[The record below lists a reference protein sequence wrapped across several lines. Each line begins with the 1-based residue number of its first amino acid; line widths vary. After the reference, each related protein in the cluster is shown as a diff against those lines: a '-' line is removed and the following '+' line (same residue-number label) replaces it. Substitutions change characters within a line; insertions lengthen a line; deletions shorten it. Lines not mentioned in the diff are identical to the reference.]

1 MAFSHVSSMADLRD
15 HKFIICGGDGL
26 NPLGIVR
33 SLGKEGIYS
42 YVISK
47 KSKGGRPLI
56 ATSRFVTQVL
66 YAETEEDVID
76 ILVDVFGGES
86 NKPFVFLTDEGHAEL
101 LDRRYNDIKGKFYFF
116 DAGRKGRLTELN
128 DKSVQCRLASSCG
141 FTVPR
146 FEVLEKGSLPVA
158 LDYPVITKT
167 LSPNEGQWKK
177 DMFVCHDESALLCAF
192 EKIEASRLIIEE
204 YIEGI
209 HEYDLK
215 GISIDG
221 GREVCFTYAKIWNSQ
236 TDSFSSIMHYE
247 PCDDTVLKER
257 IQALMKKADYSG
269 IFDIEFIQDASGE
282 LYFLEV
288 NWRTG
293 MYNFNH
299 TVNGFNIPYL
309 WAKFSLTGH
318 IDTSS
323 IVPKYGS
330 YTSFDELVAFS
341 ACLRKPK
348 LFGAWIRTIWRSD
361 ILFYY
366 DRNDLK
372 PCLFAWLYFFKRKT
386 QLFINRFKR

>member
-1 MAFSHVSSMADLRD
+1 MAFFHASPMANLRD

-33 SLGKEGIYS
+33 SLGKEGIHS

-47 KSKGGRPLI
+47 KLKSGRPLI
-56 ATSRFVTQVL
+56 ATSRFVTEVL
-66 YAETEEDVID
+66 YAESEEGVID
-76 ILVDVFGGES
+76 VLVNVFGRES

-101 LDRRYNDIKGKFYFF
+101 LDRRYQDIKGKFYFF
-116 DAGRKGRLTELN
+116 DAGRKGRLTELI
-128 DKSVQCRLASSCG
+128 DKSVQCQLASSCG
-141 FTVPR
+141 FAVPK

-167 LSPNEGQWKK
+167 VSPNEGQWKK
-177 DMFVCHDESALLCAF
+177 DMFVCHDESDLLDAF

-221 GREVCFTYAKIWNSQ
+221 GREVCFTYGKVWNSK
-236 TDSFSSIMHYE
+236 TDPFSSIMHFE
-247 PCDDTVLKER
+247 PCEDAVLKER

-269 IFDIEFIQDASGE
+269 IFDIEFIQDASGK
-282 LYFLEV
+282 LFFLEV

-293 MYNFNH
+293 MYNYNH

-309 WAKFSLTGH
+309 WAKFSLAGH

-323 IVPKYGS
+323 LVPQYGS

-348 LFGAWIRTIWRSD
+348 LFGAWIRALWRSD

-372 PCLFAWLYFFKRKT
+372 PCFFAWFNFIRRKI
-386 QLFINRFKR
+386 QLSINRFRR

>member
-1 MAFSHVSSMADLRD
+1 MANFRD

-26 NPLGIVR
+26 NPLGIIR

-47 KSKGGRPLI
+47 KLREGRPII
-56 ATSRFVTQVL
+56 ATSKYVKQVL
-66 YAETEEDVID
+66 YAESAEGVID
-76 ILVDVFGGES
+76 TLINVFGGEI
-86 NKPFVFLTDEGHAEL
+86 NKPFVFLTDEGNAEL
-101 LDRRYNDIKGKFYFF
+101 LDRRYDDIKGKFHFF

-128 DKSVQCRLASSCG
+128 DKSVQCQLASSCG
-141 FTVPR
+141 FTVPK
-146 FEVLEKGSLPVA
+146 FEILEKGSLPVA

-177 DMFVCHDESALLCAF
+177 DMFVCHDESALLDAF

-204 YIEGI
+204 YIEGL

-221 GREVCFTYAKIWNSQ
+221 GREVCFTYAKIWNSK
-236 TDSFSSIMHYE
+236 TESFSSIMHYE
-247 PCDDTVLKER
+247 PCHDTVLKER
-257 IQALMKKADYSG
+257 IQALMKKASYSG
-269 IFDIEFIQDASGE
+269 IFDIEFIQDSSGE
-282 LYFLEV
+282 LFFLEV

-293 MYNFNH
+293 MYNYNH
-299 TVNGFNIPYL
+299 TLNGFNIPCL
-309 WAKFSLTGH
+309 WAMFSLAGH

-323 IVPKYGS
+323 IAPKYGS
-330 YTSFDELVAFS
+330 YTSFDELVAFA

-348 LFGAWIRTIWRSD
+348 LFGAWIRALWRSD
-361 ILFYY
+361 VLFYY
-366 DRNDLK
+366 DRSDLK
-372 PCLFAWLYFFKRKT
+372 PCFFAWLSFFRRKI